1 MNKFLKKG
9 IIIIAVLAV
18 FAGSFFYS
26 LNQIN
31 YSQGTANNPT
41 TIEIKKGED
50 VIEIGKKMEDKK
62 LISNYAYFVVYF
74 WVNGIHGKI
83 IADKY
88 EISPNLSIPEI
99 AKVITSKKEII
110 LNQVKIT
117 FPEGWSVKKMADRLN
132 ANNLPGDEFQS
143 LVNDPTDELENEFD
157 FLLDKPKEKSLE
169 GYLFPDTY
177 FFAVEAS
184 AKDIVAKLLSNFD
197 KKISESLRNEIVSQE
212 KSVYEILSMASVIEN
227 EVRSSE
233 DRKIVSDI
241 FWGRIKIGQPLQS
254 CATLAYILGVNKK
267 QYSFEDTRIDSPYNT
282 YISKGLPPGPISNPG
297 IVSIEA
303 AIYPTLT
310 DYNYFLSDP
319 ETGETVF
326 SRTLDEHNANKVK
339 HGL

>member
-1 MNKFLKKG
+1 L
-9 IIIIAVLAV
+9 
-18 FAGSFFYS
+18 
-26 LNQIN
+26 
-31 YSQGTANNPT
+31 T
-41 TIEIKKGED
+41 
-50 VIEIGKKMEDKK
+50 
-62 LISNYAYFVVYF
+62 
-74 WVNGIHGKI
+74 
-83 IADKY
+83 
-88 EISPNLSIPEI
+88 IPEI
-99 AKVITSKKEII
+99 AKIITSKKETI

-117 FPEGWSVKKMADRLN
+117 FPEGWTAKKMADRMS
-132 ANNLPGDEFQS
+132 ANNLPGDEFLS
-143 LVNDPTDELENEFD
+143 LVNDPADEILSEFSFLSDKLEN
-157 FLLDKPKEKSLE
+157 KTLE

-177 FFAVEAS
+177 FFAADAGAE
-184 AKDIVAKLLSNFD
+184 DIVAKLLNNFD
-197 KKISESLRNEIVSQE
+197 KKINESLRNEITNQG
-212 KSVYEILSMASVIEN
+212 KGIYEVLSMASIIEN

-241 FWGRIKIGQPLQS
+241 FWGRIKTGQPLQS

-267 QYSFEDTRIDSPYNT
+267 QYSLEDTRIDSPYNT
-282 YISKGLPPGPISNPG
+282 YVNKGLPPGPISNPG